1 MRANRPAQ
9 LIAGLLMLASIA
21 YAQPD
26 TRQSAY
32 SSMSRQNQLM
42 QDDLSINPAMFWL
55 IDGQALWVKND
66 GAHSKSCLACHGD
79 VSTSMKGVA
88 ANFPKLA
95 HGRLMTLEGQ
105 INYCRTQYQK
115 LPVFDYET
123 QPMLSLSTLIAAQS
137 RGMPIDI
144 RPTKEMTPY
153 IERGKNL
160 YFARVGQLNLSCA
173 QCHDDRAGQK
183 LGGVVI
189 PQGHPTGYPIYRIE
203 WQTVGSLQRRL
214 RNCMAG
220 VRAERYAFGSEELN
234 MLETYL
240 MHRANGMRI
249 ESPGVRP

>member
-1 MRANRPAQ
+1 MTARRLVQVVVSA
-9 LIAGLLMLASIA
+9 LVLLSVA
-21 YAQPD
+21 YAQTDP
-26 TRQSAY
+26 RHSAY
-32 SSMSRQNQLM
+32 SAMSRQNQMM

-55 IDGQALWVKND
+55 MDGQALWAKNES
-66 GAHSKSCLACHGD
+66 ANSKSCLSCHGD
-79 VSTSMKGVA
+79 ASTDMRGVA
-88 ANFPKLA
+88 ASFPKLV
-95 HGRLMTLEGQ
+95 HGRLMTLESQ
-105 INYCRTQYQK
+105 INHCRVQYQK
-115 LPVFDYET
+115 LPAFDYET
-123 QPMLSLSTLIAAQS
+123 QPMLSLSTLVAAQS
-137 RGMPIDI
+137 RGLPIAVRDS
-144 RPTKEMTPY
+144 KEMTAY
-153 IERGKNL
+153 IERGKSL
-160 YFARVGQLNLSCA
+160 YFARIGQLNLSCA

-240 MHRANGMRI
+240 MHRANGMRV